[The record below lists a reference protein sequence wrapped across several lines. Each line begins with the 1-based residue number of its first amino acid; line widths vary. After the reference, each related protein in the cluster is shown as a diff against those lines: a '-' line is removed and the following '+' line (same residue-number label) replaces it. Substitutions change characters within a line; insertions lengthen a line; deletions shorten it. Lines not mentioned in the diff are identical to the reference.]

1 MGLLTDSYN
10 KYKRQQ
16 GENSAA
22 GSNTSTEDEEKK
34 VTVIGKV
41 EETEENSGP
50 KNVGGFGG
58 GLEYLGTK
66 FVDGLVSNIEGIVDF
81 VAGGIAEIRGNDE
94 KAQEIFQNDWYN
106 YNRADEKYNPG
117 TGMKVAGDL
126 TGVLGGAA
134 PDIGLGLVLAAA
146 GASTGLAM
154 LLGAGLSFTSG
165 SGRGINEAVNKTGEL
180 GNKEWAGGMGSGAL
194 AAGIELISGGIGA
207 ATGGMF
213 GKATTEIGMEIG
225 ESFSKKASSKAI
237 GGALGEI
244 AEEGSEATAKNII
257 KKIFSSKTGKE
268 LVGEMVSEGIEES
281 IETFLEPAI
290 KQNTYDPDAPNAS
303 VGDVAYSFLLGA
315 AAGGLIEGGK
325 IGISS
330 AITTRRGAK
339 ISADSTKM
347 NNLMH
352 NAQAVSNYESEKQ
365 TGSEVFQ
372 AVTNLYNEVQQR
384 LAASGGKPTMAT
396 MEKIGELDRMVTTA
410 VLVPSMVNAAKGIAQ
425 NAQSTVDALNNFY
438 KKTGQDSIT
447 VEQLTA
453 GLVTDK
459 GGKAFVRS
467 VEKAMSE
474 NGLLRTVVINNM
486 LGRMEFDAQSFANSI
501 YGDIDIS
508 SIATQ
513 QNLNRFL
520 STADAATI
528 NQLGAALG
536 ISNWTAVTP
545 EDLAARIKAFRDS
558 GQAELHR
565 GGYEAIEKAKRAKGY
580 TNGMPTSVSA
590 LAQGATRFKTD
601 KADFAIIREGDK
613 FRLYDFETGHV
624 TNAMSLADMEAIVAR
639 LKQRAAE
646 IDAESE
652 MAALDRELNDF
663 ANENVPEYK
672 KLTEAEKE
680 AVRATLRS
688 ARANGISVKDQILFA
703 RIAAKSGLN
712 IIVDPTIEADKP
724 ARYDGR
730 NSIYI
735 NPKSPRTRLYSGL
748 LGHEVFHKM
757 FRSSKIKRLFMQA
770 WNNLDEAKRDS
781 VTKQYMAEEQKE
793 RSYDS
798 ARRVSAEEVAAA
810 YAEEVFNNP
819 GVWEYILSEEPSLKD
834 RVIAF
839 FKGAPK
845 RYSFAPEMDA
855 AAKKWLQ
862 EYKKIFDK
870 VAARNAGMNVV
881 EDVTTVDKKE
891 QIKKIG
897 KLVDELGGTATQVP
911 KKVIKK
917 IGKLVPDEN
926 AESNKKTASGTK
938 VQDSGERFA
947 AARPKFSDY
956 DKPITFADVEAIH
969 KIYERDEKLSINKFT
984 AEDIEATQK
993 WAYKFY
999 KELGVKSPF
1008 FRAWFGDWRAYDH
1021 SPVNIVEVDNSAKIS
1036 SGNAINADTGR
1047 KFSWSKDI
1055 AVESAL
1061 HAPKA
1066 YKGDMLIIASNLP
1079 HIVEKSILLDT
1090 VVSNNTSNKKLNGT
1104 SWMHSLYAVVN
1115 LNGKN
1120 IVIKLFAE
1128 EAYSQKQNQSFTRAY
1143 SLKYIQKVAEF
1154 DNGVHSNKGG
1164 LTDSPSATTY
1174 SIADLYDFVKTY
1186 DKDFTSA
1193 PEISPLLLND
1203 DGTPKVF
1210 YHGTRENFTTFEL
1223 QDKAKFGRA
1232 LGDGFYFT
1240 SSYDKAFK
1248 FANGLFSK
1256 GQDRG
1261 GIIMP
1266 VYLHMK
1272 NPYVIE
1278 ADADRRNWAK
1288 EYNAG
1293 DYDGIIDLKNDT
1305 YYVEGQTQIKSAT
1318 DNVGTFSSYEPDI
1331 RYALADGKRATA
1343 GEVAAVKSSISKKG
1357 IDPKGIIA
1365 IADKYFARYSGQ
1377 LTRTGVRYEFLA
1389 AADMLF
1395 DLTAESGDR
1404 AYASVEALAEELV
1417 TNEKD
1422 TSGMTEDIKEMKR
1435 HIREIT
1441 FEVRERDKGEFDSVG
1456 GYAQFRKDNF
1466 GRLKLA
1472 NDGASVDSV
1481 YAELQNLYG
1490 TSYFPEL
1497 NTVGEMLIRIAEV
1510 MNMEP
1515 DVRTETDA
1523 ELEVIKYET
1532 AVSIMGELAEAF
1544 NVKIPEKS
1552 QRLSKS
1558 DAEAFKKR
1566 ANAKAETKAAKEI
1579 ARAKKRLE
1587 QIESKMRT
1595 KLRAEYETDR
1605 VFSES
1610 GVKKRLATIDGYK
1623 ALPASERSDIESRI
1637 WTELNESDG
1646 YDAREWI
1653 GLNWT
1658 TKLTDR
1664 LVSQKG
1670 EAVSRAERYEIYKQ
1684 VDDTIRSI
1692 IGSGKESVRGRMES
1706 EIRKELPDKIK
1717 AEANAKNDI
1726 RAEIYQ
1732 TLKKIDDKKTGRF
1745 ASASEYKGRTFKGSI
1760 ENLTKMDWRGR
1771 LNDKIVRREIGNLN
1785 QWYEVN
1791 NPMLKDFESKELN
1804 TTPFQES
1811 IKRRLEI
1818 LADGE
1823 GELTVEELQMLS
1835 EVMTY
1840 FTKLMDEYDMVY
1852 TEGKWQSGT
1861 DIVYKYRDTIE
1872 KQKKIRLPMFIRVL
1886 RNRLLS
1892 GDLRAFGDPLSIM
1905 KLADL
1910 YEDGIFTR
1918 IYNDWLHGEINAGAE
1933 AMDIK
1938 SEYDAFMKDKNNKNY
1953 LAKAKDQKVELHGVK
1968 IDKLQLISYV
1978 MTLKRKGS
1986 WLGVANGGV
1995 VFRTED
2001 GQDVEMHPIAPMVK
2015 GRDYNSKLEAAIGQ
2029 ERSLAESLL
2038 SDQDKQYMQILE
2050 RGFERARQTKA
2061 AGDMQRLGFVNVI
2074 EGYYYPIRRAYTDHI
2089 SEFEAD
2095 MFATDRYANAS
2106 FNKKTIEEAKSALL
2120 IGSADLIFNSHV
2132 DGVARYMYLSPVI
2145 DSFNKLFKLK
2155 VLKTKPGLG
2164 ADLDALYKLQNS
2176 TFSLQSLVSQSDST
2190 WRQNGKIVGFDYLQN
2205 LMLDTMGRKN
2215 DRVGSDLAG
2224 LLRGGYVSFALGGNV
2239 KVLATQFSSLI
2250 ASRSILKFGTHLQG
2264 ITLKGKDVDTYSTV
2278 AKLRDSDY
2286 DLLKTMGVTDRV
2298 NNFAKWFSRGMSFMD
2313 RVVVKRVFAA
2323 AQAQVAR
2330 NGGPKIG
2337 TEENLIAAGKLTDK
2351 IILETQQNAFASRKT
2366 EAARRGNELYKTAMM
2381 FKSDSVTMMG
2391 RVIDAYGEM
2400 QYLKSQ
2406 KSGADAEGKKK
2417 INAKIKK
2424 VNKSLNKAVGSV
2436 VGSAIF
2442 MLMLGELFKNLYGK
2456 ADKDET
2462 EEERARRLSVE
2473 FVGNLVGGIPALSSV
2488 MEFFASGYDLESM
2501 EFSAI
2506 NDILGTA
2513 KDAMDMAAD
2522 AAAGKTEGKDLVKM
2536 GEKLVYTFGQATGIP
2551 VRNLKNFAW
2560 GVTNLISGKTSY
2572 KWNDLTKSQSYSKD
2586 LSDAIDHGDYDL
2598 AAVIVELGLGDK
2610 MGSGLSD
2617 KAIGELVRLGKTGE
2631 KVIPSAVSDKITVD
2645 GEEIELSGK
2654 ELKAV
2659 REKYSEAVDMV
2670 NMIIESDIYKSF
2682 DDEAKADAVNKIYTL
2697 YKNLAY
2703 DSVIGSKKDEEAYI
2717 LSKIV
2722 DSDILCLNEL
2732 TYMQPSDKDEKGNT
2746 ISGSKRGKVV
2756 AAINGLDISEE
2767 EKLLLI
2773 ATHGYGLKDGDV
2785 GGMNKTRADR
2795 VLFNYIASLGLT
2807 EEEMLKL
2814 YEYAGYDVENGKVS
2828 GSAAVAGSGSS
2839 TSRST
2844 PTLGGSRS
2852 GSSRLGGSSGRL
2864 GGSSRLGSATLGST
2878 TRNRV
2883 KRLGKLV

>member
-1 MGLLTDSYN
+1 MGRLTDSYN
-10 KYKRQQ
+10 KWRGQQ

-22 GSNTSTEDEEKK
+22 GSNTSTGDEEKK
-34 VTVIGKV
+34 VTVIGKA
-41 EETEENSGP
+41 EETEEDSGP

-66 FVDGLVSNIEGIVDF
+66 FVDGLVSNIEGIYDF

-126 TGVLGGAA
+126 TGVLGGAV

-180 GNKEWAGGMGSGAL
+180 GKKEWAGGMGSGAL
-194 AAGIELISGGIGA
+194 AAGIELASGAIGA
-207 ATGGMF
+207 AAGKTF

-225 ESFSKKASSKAI
+225 ESLSKKASSKAI

-257 KKIFSSKTGKE
+257 KKIFTSKTGKE
-268 LVGEMVSEGIEES
+268 LAGEMISEGIEES
-281 IETFLEPAI
+281 IETIIDPVI
-290 KQNTYDPDAPNAS
+290 QQNTYNPNAS
-303 VGDVAYSFLLGA
+303 NASASDIGYSFLLGA
-315 AAGGLIEGGK
+315 AGGGLIKGGQL
-325 IGISS
+325 GINTSVNT
-330 AITTRRGAK
+330 IRGGK

-352 NAQAVSNYESEKQ
+352 NAQAVSSYESEKQ

-372 AVTNLYNEVQQR
+372 AVTNLYNEIQQK
-384 LAASGGKPTMAT
+384 LGASGGKPTKGT

-453 GLVTDK
+453 GLVMDK

-467 VEKAMSE
+467 VEKAMST
-474 NGLLRTVVINNM
+474 NGLLRSVVINNM

-520 STADAATI
+520 SIADAATI

-536 ISNWTAVTP
+536 ISNWAAVTP
-545 EDLAARIKAFRDS
+545 EDLKARIKAFRDS

-590 LAQGATRFKTD
+590 LRQGATRFKTD

-639 LKQRAAE
+639 LRQRAAE

-712 IIVDPTIEADKP
+712 IIVEPNLKGNNP

-730 NSIYI
+730 NTVYI
-735 NPKSPRTRLYSGL
+735 NASAPRTRLYSGL

-757 FRSSKIKRLFMQA
+757 FKSSKIKRLFMQA
-770 WNNLDEAKRDS
+770 WNNIDEGKRQS
-781 VTKQYMAEEQKE
+781 VINRYMSELEEYDTTLGE
-793 RSYDS
+793 RIDI
-798 ARRVSAEEVAAA
+798 ANEEVAAA
-810 YAEEVFNNP
+810 YAEEIFNNP
-819 GVWEYILSEEPSLKD
+819 GVWDYILSEEPSLKD

-855 AAKKWLQ
+855 AAKKWIG
-862 EYKKIFDK
+862 EYKKLFDQ

-881 EDVTTVDKKE
+881 EDVTTVERKE
-891 QIKKIG
+891 EIKKIG

-947 AARPKFSDY
+947 IQNIVGDSGTNYGIGVYLDSTLLSGLTE
-956 DKPITFADVEAIH
+956 D
-969 KIYERDEKLSINKFT
+969 ER
-984 AEDIEATQK
+984 IEMVK
-993 WAYKFY
+993 EYV
-999 KELGVKSPF
+999 KELGGKAF
-1008 FRAWFGDWRAYDH
+1008 TAYD
-1021 SPVNIVEVDNSAKIS
+1021 SKNRAISVYIAESNQKFRNKKGKNVPVNKDLTSFLDKDIKQEAIALVDELIISSKYDSKKPANYSHGWLDNHGKNDWEYWETYIQDKENTIWKATLNIVTSQNGDKILYDIFPIEKVEQSVTSDTSTTTHIIPNSSQNVNTSGKNSSKDFDSGERFALSDKKAEAKI
-1036 SGNAINADTGR
+1036 
-1047 KFSWSKDI
+1047 
-1055 AVESAL
+1055 
-1061 HAPKA
+1061 
-1066 YKGDMLIIASNLP
+1066 
-1079 HIVEKSILLDT
+1079 EK
-1090 VVSNNTSNKKLNGT
+1090 
-1104 SWMHSLYAVVN
+1104 
-1115 LNGKN
+1115 
-1120 IVIKLFAE
+1120 
-1128 EAYSQKQNQSFTRAY
+1128 QK
-1143 SLKYIQKVAEF
+1143 I
-1154 DNGVHSNKGG
+1154 
-1164 LTDSPSATTY
+1164 
-1174 SIADLYDFVKTY
+1174 
-1186 DKDFTSA
+1186 
-1193 PEISPLLLND
+1193 
-1203 DGTPKVF
+1203 
-1210 YHGTRENFTTFEL
+1210 
-1223 QDKAKFGRA
+1223 
-1232 LGDGFYFT
+1232 
-1240 SSYDKAFK
+1240 
-1248 FANGLFSK
+1248 
-1256 GQDRG
+1256 
-1261 GIIMP
+1261 
-1266 VYLHMK
+1266 
-1272 NPYVIE
+1272 
-1278 ADADRRNWAK
+1278 
-1288 EYNAG
+1288 
-1293 DYDGIIDLKNDT
+1293 
-1305 YYVEGQTQIKSAT
+1305 
-1318 DNVGTFSSYEPDI
+1318 
-1331 RYALADGKRATA
+1331 
-1343 GEVAAVKSSISKKG
+1343 
-1357 IDPKGIIA
+1357 
-1365 IADKYFARYSGQ
+1365 
-1377 LTRTGVRYEFLA
+1377 
-1389 AADMLF
+1389 
-1395 DLTAESGDR
+1395 
-1404 AYASVEALAEELV
+1404 
-1417 TNEKD
+1417 
-1422 TSGMTEDIKEMKR
+1422 
-1435 HIREIT
+1435 
-1441 FEVRERDKGEFDSVG
+1441 
-1456 GYAQFRKDNF
+1456 
-1466 GRLKLA
+1466 RLK
-1472 NDGASVDSV
+1472 
-1481 YAELQNLYG
+1481 
-1490 TSYFPEL
+1490 
-1497 NTVGEMLIRIAEV
+1497 
-1510 MNMEP
+1510 
-1515 DVRTETDA
+1515 
-1523 ELEVIKYET
+1523 
-1532 AVSIMGELAEAF
+1532 
-1544 NVKIPEKS
+1544 
-1552 QRLSKS
+1552 
-1558 DAEAFKKR
+1558 
-1566 ANAKAETKAAKEI
+1566 
-1579 ARAKKRLE
+1579 
-1587 QIESKMRT
+1587 
-1595 KLRAEYETDR
+1595 AEYETDT
-1605 VFSES
+1605 VFSEA
-1610 GVKKRLATIDGYK
+1610 GVKKRLAAIDGYK

-1706 EIRKELPDKIK
+1706 EIRKKLPDKIK

-1760 ENLTKMDWRGR
+1760 ENLTKMDWRGK
-1771 LNDKIVRREIGNLN
+1771 LNDKIVRREMGNLN
-1785 QWYEVN
+1785 QWYDVD

-1823 GELTVEELQMLS
+1823 GELSVEELQMLS

-1905 KLADL
+1905 KIADL

-1918 IYNDWLHGEINAGAE
+1918 IYNDWLWGEINAGAE
-1933 AMDIK
+1933 VMDIK
-1938 SEYDAFMKDKNNKNY
+1938 SEYDSFMQDKNNKNY

-1968 IDKLQLISYV
+1968 IDKLQLISYI

-1986 WLGVANGGV
+1986 WLGVAHSGV
-1995 VFRTED
+1995 KFVDET
-2001 GQDVEMHPIAPMVK
+2001 GKKISMVPITPINP
-2015 GRDYNSKLEAAIGQ
+2015 GRDFNQKLEQAINA
-2029 ERSLAESLL
+2029 EREIAERLL
-2038 SDQDKQYMQILE
+2038 SEKDKQYMAILE
-2050 RGFERARQTKA
+2050 RGFERSRQTKA
-2061 AGDMQRLGFVNVI
+2061 AGDMQRLGFVNVV
-2074 EGYYYPIRRAYTDHI
+2074 EGYYYPIRRAYTEHM
-2089 SEFEAD
+2089 SEFEAELI
-2095 MFATDRYANAS
+2095 TNDRYANAS
-2106 FNKKTIEEAKSALL
+2106 FNKKSVEDAKSALL
-2120 IGSADLIFNSHV
+2120 ISSADSVFNSHV
-2132 DGVARYMYLSPVI
+2132 NGVARYMYLSPVI

-2155 VLKTKPGLG
+2155 VLKTKPGIG
-2164 ADLDALYKLQNS
+2164 ADLGALYQLQDS
-2176 TFSLQSLVSQSDST
+2176 TFGMQSLIEESDVT

-2215 DRVGSDLAG
+2215 DKVGSDLAN

-2264 ITLKGKDVDTYSTV
+2264 ITLKGRDVDTYSTV

-2330 NGGPKIG
+2330 KGGPKIG

-2366 EAARRGNELYKTAMM
+2366 EAARRGNDLYKTAMM

-2406 KSGADAEGKKK
+2406 LKGENAEGKKK

-2442 MLMLGELFKNLYGK
+2442 MLFLGEAFKHLYGK

-2473 FVGNLVGGIPALSSV
+2473 FVGNLAGGIPALSTI
-2488 MEFFASGYDLESM
+2488 METVTSGYDLESM

-2513 KDAMDMAAD
+2513 KDAIDLAAD
-2522 AAAGKTEGKDLVKM
+2522 AALGKAEGKDLVKM
-2536 GEKLVYTFGQATGIP
+2536 GEKLVYTVGQATGIP
-2551 VRNLKNFAW
+2551 ARNLKNLAW
-2560 GVTNLISGKTSY
+2560 GVTNIISGKTAY
-2572 KWNDLTKSQSYSKD
+2572 KWNDLSKSQSYSKD
-2586 LSDAIDHGDYDL
+2586 LSDAIDGGDYDL
-2598 AAVIVELGLGDK
+2598 AAVIVELGFGDK

-2659 REKYSEAVDMV
+2659 REKYGEAVDMV
-2670 NMIIESDIYKSF
+2670 NMIIESEIYGSF

-2722 DSDILCLNEL
+2722 EGDILCLNEL
-2732 TYMQPSDKDEKGNT
+2732 AYMQPSDKDEKGNT

-2814 YEYAGYDVENGKVS
+2814 YEYAGYDVENGEAS
-2828 GSAAVAGSGSS
+2828 GSIASGGSSSGSS
-2839 TSRST
+2839 SR
-2844 PTLGGSRS
+2844 PTLGGSRT
-2852 GSSRLGGSSGRL
+2852 GSRGLGGGGRLGSSGGL
-2864 GGSSRLGSATLGST
+2864 GGGRLGSSGGLGST
-2878 TRNRV
+2878 TKNRV

>member
-1 MGLLTDSYN
+1 MGALTDSYN

-22 GSNTSTEDEEKK
+22 GSNTSTGDDEKK

-50 KNVGGFGG
+50 KNVGGFGS

-66 FVDGLVSNIEGIVDF
+66 FVDGLVSNVEGIVDF
-81 VAGGIAEIRGNDE
+81 VAGGIAEIRGDDE

-126 TGVLGGAA
+126 TGVLGGAV

-165 SGRGINEAVNKTGEL
+165 SGRGINEAVNTTGEL

-207 ATGGMF
+207 AAGGTF

-225 ESFSKKASSKAI
+225 ESLSKKASSKAI

-257 KKIFSSKTGKE
+257 KKIFTSKAGKE
-268 LVGEMVSEGIEES
+268 LTGEVISNGIEES

-303 VGDVAYSFLLGA
+303 IGDVGYSFLLGA
-315 AAGGLIEGGK
+315 AAGGLIKGGQL
-325 IGISS
+325 GINS
-330 AITTRRGAK
+330 AVNTVRGGK

-352 NAQAVSNYESEKQ
+352 NAQAVSSYESEKQ

-372 AVTNLYNEVQQR
+372 AVTNLYNEIQQK
-384 LAASGGKPTMAT
+384 LGASGGKPTKGT

-438 KKTGQDSIT
+438 KRTGQDSIT

-453 GLVTDK
+453 GLVMDK

-467 VEKAMSE
+467 VEKAMST
-474 NGLLRTVVINNM
+474 NGLLRSVVINNM

-536 ISNWTAVTP
+536 ISNWAAVTP
-545 EDLAARIKAFRDS
+545 EELAARIEAFRDS

-580 TNGMPTSVSA
+580 TNGMPESVSS

-672 KLTEAEKE
+672 KLTETEKE

-712 IIVDPTIEADKP
+712 IIVEPNLKGNNP
-724 ARYDGR
+724 ARYDGK
-730 NSIYI
+730 NTVYI
-735 NPKSPRTRLYSGL
+735 NASAPRTRLYSGI

-757 FRSSKIKRLFMQA
+757 FKSTKIKKLFMQA

-781 VTKQYMAEEQKE
+781 VTKQYMAEEQKR

-810 YAEEVFNNP
+810 YADELFNNP
-819 GVWEYILSEEPSLKD
+819 GVWDYILSEEPSLKD

-855 AAKKWLQ
+855 AAKKWIQ
-862 EYKKIFDK
+862 EYKKLFDQ

-881 EDVTTVDKKE
+881 EDVTTVERKE
-891 QIKKIG
+891 EIKKIG

-917 IGKLVPDEN
+917 ISKLVPDEN

-947 AARPKFSDY
+947 LKKDGKNREYWEID
-956 DKPITFADVEAIH
+956 
-969 KIYERDEKLSINKFT
+969 
-984 AEDIEATQK
+984 
-993 WAYKFY
+993 
-999 KELGVKSPF
+999 
-1008 FRAWFGDWRAYDH
+1008 
-1021 SPVNIVEVDNSAKIS
+1021 
-1036 SGNAINADTGR
+1036 SG
-1047 KFSWSKDI
+1047 KDI
-1055 AVESAL
+1055 F
-1061 HAPKA
+1061 K
-1066 YKGDMLIIASNLP
+1066 
-1079 HIVEKSILLDT
+1079 
-1090 VVSNNTSNKKLNGT
+1090 
-1104 SWMHSLYAVVN
+1104 
-1115 LNGKN
+1115 
-1120 IVIKLFAE
+1120 
-1128 EAYSQKQNQSFTRAY
+1128 
-1143 SLKYIQKVAEF
+1143 
-1154 DNGVHSNKGG
+1154 G
-1164 LTDSPSATTY
+1164 LT
-1174 SIADLYDFVKTY
+1174 K
-1186 DKDFTSA
+1186 
-1193 PEISPLLLND
+1193 PEEYRD
-1203 DGTPKVF
+1203 
-1210 YHGTRENFTTFEL
+1210 
-1223 QDKAKFGRA
+1223 A
-1232 LGDGFYFT
+1232 
-1240 SSYDKAFK
+1240 AFK
-1248 FANGLFSK
+1248 FLISNRDNKIVVKDKFGKEIIFIRLSAEEFTQSIESQTLFDEDPTMFAQKMRLVPSLDDILLHSNVNWKSPDHKNHKLFKKNGFENY
-1256 GQDRG
+1256 RG
-1261 GIIMP
+1261 RVRI
-1266 VYLHMK
+1266 
-1272 NPYVIE
+1272 
-1278 ADADRRNWAK
+1278 
-1288 EYNAG
+1288 
-1293 DYDGIIDLKNDT
+1293 
-1305 YYVEGQTQIKSAT
+1305 
-1318 DNVGTFSSYEPDI
+1318 DNVIFNTIVRVGKANFGDVFYDINLEVDSYLPHATSSASDI
-1331 RYALADGKRATA
+1331 NESTSNGSISQKSQNSNTSGKNSSKDFDSGERSALADGKRATA
-1343 GEVAAVKSSISKKG
+1343 GEVAAVKSSISKRG

-1404 AYASVEALAEELV
+1404 AYASVEALAEELI

-1441 FEVRERDKGEFDSVG
+1441 FEVRERDKGELDSVG

-1481 YAELQNLYG
+1481 YAVLQNLYG

-1510 MNMEP
+1510 MNTEP
-1515 DVRTETDA
+1515 DLRTETDA
-1523 ELEVIKYET
+1523 ELEIIKYET
-1532 AVSIMGELAEAF
+1532 AVSIMGELADAF

-1623 ALPASERSDIESRI
+1623 ALPASERGDIESRI

-1684 VDDTIRSI
+1684 VYDTIRSI
-1692 IGSGKESVRGRMES
+1692 IESGKESVRGRMES

-1745 ASASEYKGRTFKGSI
+1745 ASASEYKGRTFKASI
-1760 ENLTKMDWRGR
+1760 ENLTKMDWRGK
-1771 LNDKIVRREIGNLN
+1771 LNDKIVRREMGNLN
-1785 QWYEVN
+1785 QWYEVK
-1791 NPMLKDFESKELN
+1791 NPMLKDLASEELN

-1840 FTKLMDEYDMVY
+1840 FTKLMDQYDMVY
-1852 TEGKWQSGT
+1852 SEGKWQSGT

-1905 KLADL
+1905 KIADL

-1918 IYNDWLHGEINAGAE
+1918 IYNDWLYGEINAGAE
-1933 AMDIK
+1933 VMDIK
-1938 SEYDAFMKDKNNKNY
+1938 LEYDAFMKDKNNKNY

-2001 GQDVEMHPIAPMVK
+2001 GQDVEMHPIATMVK
-2015 GRDYNSKLEAAIGQ
+2015 GRDYNSKLEAAIKA
-2029 ERSLAESLL
+2029 ERELAEKLL

-2120 IGSADLIFNSHV
+2120 IGSADSIFNSHV
-2132 DGVARYMYLSPVI
+2132 DGVARYMYLSPVM

-2176 TFSLQSLVSQSDST
+2176 TFSLQSLISQSDST

-2215 DRVGSDLAG
+2215 DSVGSDIVSR
-2224 LLRGGYVSFALGGNV
+2224 LRGGYVSFALGGNV
-2239 KVLATQFSSLI
+2239 KVLFTQFSSLI

-2366 EAARRGNELYKTAMM
+2366 EAARRGNDLYKTAMM

-2406 KSGADAEGKKK
+2406 KSGADAETKKK
-2417 INAKIKK
+2417 LDAKIKK
-2424 VNKSLNKAVGSV
+2424 ANKSLNKSVKSV

-2442 MLMLGELFKNLYGK
+2442 MLLLGEAFKHLYGK

-2462 EEERARRLSVE
+2462 EEEKARRLSVE
-2473 FVGNLVGGIPALSSV
+2473 FVGNLAGGIPALSTI
-2488 MEFFASGYDLESM
+2488 METVTSGYDLESM

-2522 AAAGKTEGKDLVKM
+2522 AAAGKAEGKDLVKM

-2560 GVTNLISGKTSY
+2560 GVTNLISGKTAY
-2572 KWNDLTKSQSYSKD
+2572 KWNDLSKSQSYSKD
-2586 LSDAIDHGDYDL
+2586 LSDAIDHGDYDF

-2610 MGSGLSD
+2610 IGSGLSD

-2654 ELKAV
+2654 ELRAV

-2670 NMIIESDIYKSF
+2670 NMIIESEIYGSF

-2732 TYMQPSDKDEKGNT
+2732 AYMQPSDKDEKGNT
-2746 ISGSKRGKVV
+2746 VSGSKRGKVV

-2814 YEYAGYDVENGKVS
+2814 YEYAGYDVKNGKAS
-2828 GSAAVAGSGSS
+2828 GSIASGGSSSGSS
-2839 TSRST
+2839 SR

>member
-1 MGLLTDSYN
+1 MGSLTDSYN
-10 KYKRQQ
+10 KWRGQQ
-16 GENSAA
+16 GENSAAGTNTSA
-22 GSNTSTEDEEKK
+22 GSNTSTEDEEKN
-34 VTVIGKV
+34 T
-41 EETEENSGP
+41 GP

-81 VAGGIAEIRGNDE
+81 VAGGIAEIGGNDE

-117 TGMKVAGDL
+117 TGMKVAGDVS
-126 TGVLGGAA
+126 GVLGGAL
-134 PDIGLGLVLAAA
+134 PDIGAGIGLALA
-146 GASTGLAM
+146 GAPAAVAALI
-154 LLGAGLSFTSG
+154 GAGLSFTSG
-165 SGRGINEAVNKTGEL
+165 SGRGINEAVNTTGEL
-180 GNKEWAGGMGSGAL
+180 GAKEWAGGMGSGAL
-194 AAGIELISGGIGA
+194 AAGIELASAGIGA
-207 ATGGMF
+207 AAGGII
-213 GKATTEIGMEIG
+213 GKSTAEIGMEIG

-268 LVGEMVSEGIEES
+268 LVGEMISEGIEES
-281 IETFLEPAI
+281 IETIIDPI
-290 KQNTYDPDAPNAS
+290 IQQNTYNPNAENATL
-303 VGDVAYSFLLGA
+303 GDIGYSFLLGA
-315 AAGGLIEGGK
+315 AGGGLIKGGAGA
-325 IGISS
+325 INSS
-330 AITTRRGAK
+330 INTVRGGK

-347 NNLMH
+347 SNLMH
-352 NAQAVSNYESEKQ
+352 NAQVISTYESEKQ
-365 TGSEVFQ
+365 TGSEVFK
-372 AVTNLYNEVQQR
+372 AVTNLYNEIQQR
-384 LAASGGKPTMAT
+384 LLASGGKPTMST
-396 MEKIGELDRMVTTA
+396 MEKIGELDKMVTTS
-410 VLVPSMVNAAKGIAQ
+410 VLVPSMVNAAKGVAQ
-425 NAQSTVDALNNFY
+425 NAQSMADSLNNFY
-438 KKTGQDSIT
+438 KKTGQNTTIT
-447 VEQLTA
+447 AEQLTA
-453 GLVTDK
+453 GLVMDK
-459 GGKAFVRS
+459 GSQAFVQS
-467 VEKAMSE
+467 VEKAMST
-474 NGLLRTVVINNM
+474 NSLLRSVVINNM

-520 STADAATI
+520 STADAATL
-528 NQLGAALG
+528 NQLGVALG
-536 ISNWTAVTP
+536 ISNWAAVTP
-545 EDLAARIKAFRDS
+545 EELAARIKAFRDS

-601 KADFAIIREGDK
+601 KSDFAIIREGDK

-624 TNAMSLADMEAIVAR
+624 TNAMSLADMEALVAR

-652 MAALDRELNDF
+652 MAALDRELDNF

-703 RIAAKSGLN
+703 RIAAKSGMN
-712 IIVDPTIEADKP
+712 ITVDPTIEADKP

-730 NSIYI
+730 NTIYI

-757 FRSSKIKRLFMQA
+757 FKSSKIKRLFMQA
-770 WNNLDEAKRDS
+770 WNNIDEAKRDS
-781 VTKQYMAEEQKE
+781 VTKQYMAEEQKR

-819 GVWEYILSEEPSLKD
+819 GVWDYILSEEPSLKD

-855 AAKKWLQ
+855 AAKKWIQ
-862 EYKKIFDK
+862 EYKKLFDQ

-881 EDVTTVDKKE
+881 EDVTTVERKE
-891 QIKKIG
+891 EIKRIG

-911 KKVIKK
+911 EKVIKK
-917 IGKLVPDEN
+917 IGKLVPDDEKNTLTNMNQEN
-926 AESNKKTASGTK
+926 MNVSERDALRKKEYNEASVNSEIINLINKIKSKDFKQNDKVILQKLSSDVANEIKKLTGIDVSTFNVVIEARQLEHILKEHGLNGRTNESLKDYDDIAKMEYAMQSPDDLSLSGKTQAYSYMKNGYNRTADTVLYEKNIGDESYYVVQAIPDTKAKTLYIVSAFKGQKGYKKGASQLINANSPNATSKNGSVVTPNNIIHK
-938 VQDSGERFA
+938 SDEKINTSGKNSSKDFNSGER
-947 AARPKFSDY
+947 S
-956 DKPITFADVEAIH
+956 
-969 KIYERDEKLSINKFT
+969 
-984 AEDIEATQK
+984 
-993 WAYKFY
+993 
-999 KELGVKSPF
+999 
-1008 FRAWFGDWRAYDH
+1008 
-1021 SPVNIVEVDNSAKIS
+1021 
-1036 SGNAINADTGR
+1036 
-1047 KFSWSKDI
+1047 
-1055 AVESAL
+1055 
-1061 HAPKA
+1061 
-1066 YKGDMLIIASNLP
+1066 
-1079 HIVEKSILLDT
+1079 
-1090 VVSNNTSNKKLNGT
+1090 
-1104 SWMHSLYAVVN
+1104 
-1115 LNGKN
+1115 
-1120 IVIKLFAE
+1120 
-1128 EAYSQKQNQSFTRAY
+1128 
-1143 SLKYIQKVAEF
+1143 
-1154 DNGVHSNKGG
+1154 
-1164 LTDSPSATTY
+1164 
-1174 SIADLYDFVKTY
+1174 
-1186 DKDFTSA
+1186 
-1193 PEISPLLLND
+1193 
-1203 DGTPKVF
+1203 
-1210 YHGTRENFTTFEL
+1210 
-1223 QDKAKFGRA
+1223 
-1232 LGDGFYFT
+1232 
-1240 SSYDKAFK
+1240 
-1248 FANGLFSK
+1248 
-1256 GQDRG
+1256 
-1261 GIIMP
+1261 
-1266 VYLHMK
+1266 
-1272 NPYVIE
+1272 
-1278 ADADRRNWAK
+1278 
-1288 EYNAG
+1288 
-1293 DYDGIIDLKNDT
+1293 
-1305 YYVEGQTQIKSAT
+1305 
-1318 DNVGTFSSYEPDI
+1318 
-1331 RYALADGKRATA
+1331 ALADGKRATA

-1365 IADKYFARYSGQ
+1365 IADKYFARYDGQ

-1466 GRLKLA
+1466 GTLKLA

-1515 DVRTETDA
+1515 DLRTETDA

-1552 QRLSKS
+1552 KRLSKS

-1605 VFSES
+1605 VFTES

-1658 TKLTDR
+1658 TKITDR

-1760 ENLTKMDWRGR
+1760 ENLTKMDWRGK

-1785 QWYEVN
+1785 QWYDVK
-1791 NPMLKDFESKELN
+1791 NPMLKDLASDELN

-1818 LADGE
+1818 IADGE
-1823 GELTVEELQMLS
+1823 GELTIEELQMLS

-1840 FTKLMDEYDMVY
+1840 FTKLMDQYDMIY

-1918 IYNDWLHGEINAGAE
+1918 IYNDWLHGEINASAE

-1938 SEYDAFMKDKNNKNY
+1938 SEYDSFMKDKNNKNY
-1953 LAKAKDQKVELHGVK
+1953 LAKAKGEKVELHGVM

-1995 VFRTED
+1995 VFRTDD
-2001 GQDVEMHPIAPMVK
+2001 GQDVTMHPIAPMVK
-2015 GRDYNSKLEAAIGQ
+2015 GRDYNSKLEAAIKA
-2029 ERSLAESLL
+2029 ERELAEKLL

-2074 EGYYYPIRRAYTDHI
+2074 EGYYYPIRRAYTGHI

-2106 FNKKTIEEAKSALL
+2106 FNKKTIEDAKSALL
-2120 IGSADLIFNSHV
+2120 IGSADSIFNSHV
-2132 DGVARYMYLSPVI
+2132 DGVAKYMYLSPVI

-2176 TFSLQSLVSQSDST
+2176 TFSLQSLISQSDST

-2215 DRVGSDLAG
+2215 VSVGSDLVS
-2224 LLRGGYVSFALGGNV
+2224 LLRGGYVGFALGGNL

-2250 ASRSILKFGTHLQG
+2250 ASRSILKFGTHIQG
-2264 ITLKGKDVDTYSTV
+2264 ITVKGRDVDTYSTV

-2286 DLLKTMGVTDRV
+2286 ALLKTMAVTDRV
-2298 NNFAKWFSRGMSFMD
+2298 SNLSKWFSQGMSFMD

-2330 NGGPKIG
+2330 NDGPKIG

-2366 EAARRGNELYKTAMM
+2366 EAARRGNDIYKTAMM

-2436 VGSAIF
+2436 VGSAVFI
-2442 MLMLGELFKNLYGK
+2442 LMLGEAFKKFYGK
-2456 ADKDET
+2456 DDKDET
-2462 EEERARRLSVE
+2462 EEEKAARLSTE

-2488 MEFFASGYDLESM
+2488 MEFFTSGYDLESM

-2513 KDAMDMAAD
+2513 KDAMDMAID
-2522 AAAGKTEGKDLVKM
+2522 AALGKVEGKDLVKM
-2536 GEKLVYTFGQATGIP
+2536 GEKLAYTAGQATGIP
-2551 VRNLKNFAW
+2551 ARNLKNFVW
-2560 GVTNLISGKTSY
+2560 GVTNLISGKTAY

-2586 LSDAIDHGDYDL
+2586 LSDAIEGGDYDL
-2598 AAVIVELGLGDK
+2598 AAVIVELGFGDK

-2617 KAIGELVRLGKTGE
+2617 KAREELVRLGKTGE
-2631 KVIPSAVSDKITVD
+2631 GVIPSAVSDKITVD

-2659 REKYSEAVDMV
+2659 REKYGEAVDMV
-2670 NMIIESDIYKSF
+2670 NMFIESDIYGSF
-2682 DDEAKADAVNKIYTL
+2682 DDEAKADAINKIYTL

-2703 DSVIGSKKDEEAYI
+2703 DSVIGSKKDQEAYI
-2717 LSKIV
+2717 LSQIV
-2722 DSDILCLNEL
+2722 DAEVLCLNEIVGM
-2732 TYMQPSDKDEKGNT
+2732 YKSDVDEKGNT
-2746 ISGSKRGKVV
+2746 ISGSKRVKVV
-2756 AAINGLDISEE
+2756 ATINGLDISEE

-2785 GGMNKTRADR
+2785 GGMGKSKADR

-2814 YEYAGYDVENGKVS
+2814 YEYAGYDVENGEVS
-2828 GSAAVAGSGSS
+2828 GSAASGGSSSGSS
-2839 TSRST
+2839 SRL
-2844 PTLGGSRS
+2844 TLGGSRS
-2852 GSSRLGGSSGRL
+2852 GSRGLGSGGRL
-2864 GGSSRLGSATLGST
+2864 GGSTRLGSRATLGYT

-2883 KRLGKLV
+2883 KRLGKLL